1 MADLHQ
7 MSRILYHHNWLRV
20 EDWARNIEQLA
31 DLTDEEIGQLEGSA
45 ASAPIPRLH
54 SRGCART
61 TASLVARVRDGS
73 QCSGAEQ
80 APVSVEAVDRSG
92 GDAAPPS
99 RVVRRA

>member
-45 ASAPIPRLH
+45 ATAPIPRLH
-54 SRGCART
+54 GRGRRT
-61 TASLVARVRDGS
+61 TASLVARTRGGS

-80 APVSVEAVDRSG
+80 AALSEPADRSG
-92 GDAAPPS
+92 GGAPLQS